1 MIKNNFKLFSILLV
15 LLIFAIQFLNAQNNN
30 PLRQAEQQEV
40 LNTITQ
46 KLSDVKNLKAD
57 FKQIRHMDILTE
69 PLVSVGICYFEEP
82 DKLRW
87 ELTRPYQSILIYN
100 ANDIAKFNVA
110 DGKVEKLNLG
120 AEDLMRGI
128 LKQIISWI
136 QGDFDKAA
144 DIYDLKIFK
153 GEKYKLVL
161 TPKSD
166 ELTKSIQSIE
176 MVFNADL
183 QNISSVQINESGKNY
198 IKIEFLNTMN
208 NIDIDKLIFNINHPL
223 IVKYPNH

>member
-82 DKLRW
+82 DKMRW

-120 AEDLMRGI
+120 AEDLMREI

-144 DIYDLKIFK
+144 DIYDLKIFE